1 MELSALTQ
9 LSLFYQAIAKKLCE
23 KDPSKLNQ
31 WKQPETAASDV
42 EESSDE
48 GEPIVFH
55 GIPFPDADI
64 GDEENTGSQATTS
77 DAVHQQRQQQQTQ
90 AQQQQHHHYPT
101 QHISPHLPTPNPS
114 VTLSQ
119 PSVQSG
125 PKMDHMMS
133 RSNTTAAAAAAAAI
147 AAAAVA
153 AAASGP
159 SAHLTAARAFSGMPG
174 GPVSCSNGVQT
185 YVPTAM
191 KIDMQSVDKAPLVP
205 AGGILKEGNNPSSV
219 SHVSEPWRFGVVNA
233 RTMMYGNNKDA
244 NTEIKSVALGL
255 GHPEPTRDLQDKTLD
270 SKTSMSEVPNKTE
283 ILYGGQSLHPPA
295 NR

>member
-1 MELSALTQ
+1 M
-9 LSLFYQAIAKKLCE
+9 
-23 KDPSKLNQ
+23 NQ

-55 GIPFPDADI
+55 GIPFPDADT
-64 GDEENTGSQATTS
+64 GDEDNTGSQATSS
-77 DAVHQQRQQQQTQ
+77 DAVHQQRQQQQSQ
-90 AQQQQHHHYPT
+90 AQQQQHHHSQM
-101 QHISPHLPTPNPS
+101 QHSLPHLPTPNPP

-119 PSVQSG
+119 PPVQSG

-174 GPVSCSNGVQT
+174 GPVSSANGVQT

-191 KIDMQSVDKAPLVP
+191 KIDMQSIDKAPLVSSV
-205 AGGILKEGNNPSSV
+205 GILKEGNNPSSGV
-219 SHVSEPWRFGVVNA
+219 THVSEPWRFGVVNA
-233 RTMMYGNNKDA
+233 RTMMFGNNKDA
-244 NTEIKSVALGL
+244 NSEIKSVALGL

-270 SKTSMSEVPNKTE
+270 SKTSMSEVSNKTE